1 MPARDRSLPSSQA
14 ISYIQSRA
22 VTFGLDPQAVLA
34 VASREGLGGGVG
46 DGGTSFGP
54 WQLHAGGALPSSVWS
69 RGPEYAQQWAWS
81 PAGIDYALSSMVKA
95 GAENLSGP
103 SAIDRI
109 VRYFERPANPNAE
122 VAGAITAYHG
132 GAYKGRGSRPSSS
145 GGGGG
150 GILSGV
156 TSALGG
162 IGGAIGSGAEAVFVT
177 PWENVWNST
186 AGAASSIFD
195 VAKAFLWLANP
206 INWLRAVELMFG
218 FVLMLV
224 GLYYLGK
231 TAGSSSSATAKIG
244 TAATLVPGVGTAA
257 KAVGTVGKASKARKA
272 TTTAKRAG
280 GTKKATSSSSS
291 SGELASAKVA
301 TERERAKAVRARRRR
316 DLEATRSSR
325 KERAAA
331 ERRAM
336 FEGAA
341 AATAPSA
348 QPRKR
353 KRA

>member
-1 MPARDRSLPSSQA
+1 
-14 ISYIQSRA
+14 
-22 VTFGLDPQAVLA
+22 
-34 VASREGLGGGVG
+34 
-46 DGGTSFGP
+46 
-54 WQLHAGGALPSSVWS
+54 
-69 RGPEYAQQWAWS
+69 
-81 PAGIDYALSSMVKA
+81 
-95 GAENLSGP
+95 
-103 SAIDRI
+103 
-109 VRYFERPANPNAE
+109 
-122 VAGAITAYHG
+122 
-132 GAYKGRGSRPSSS
+132 
-145 GGGGG
+145 
-150 GILSGV
+150 V

-272 TTTAKRAG
+272 TTAAKRAG
-280 GTKKATSSSSS
+280 GTKKAASSS